1 MTYIL
6 CSEANNCT
14 FMIILCFFFGLRKE
28 DWAHII
34 SSSPPPFI
42 EVPVPSQRSK
52 GSYICV
58 LGVSTLPLYM
68 ISLLDFGTVLTV
80 WYFLLFILSLSIVIQ
95 TTFSVTTP
103 PTPLNGTYQKSL
115 QI

>member
-1 MTYIL
+1 MTYII

-28 DWAHII
+28 DLAHNI

-58 LGVSTLPLYM
+58 LGVSTLLLST
-68 ISLLDFGTVLTV
+68 IFLLDFGNVPSG
-80 WYFLLFILSLSIVIQ
+80 I
-95 TTFSVTTP
+95 
-103 PTPLNGTYQKSL
+103 
-115 QI
+115 